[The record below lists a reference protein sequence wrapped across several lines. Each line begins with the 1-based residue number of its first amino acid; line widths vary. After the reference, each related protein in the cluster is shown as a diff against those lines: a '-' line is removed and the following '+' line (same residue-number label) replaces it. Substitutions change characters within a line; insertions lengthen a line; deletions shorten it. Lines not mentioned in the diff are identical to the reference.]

1 MIKGINMK
9 LVLNK
14 EQKAVV
20 NETEGL
26 ISVVAGPGSGK
37 TKTLIERAKSILTKN
52 LCYQNEILLITFT
65 NKVRHE
71 IVERLKLEIPNN
83 KIQVHTFHS
92 YAIEIIKKYAYSI
105 GLTSKLKIIESSD
118 IKILL
123 EEAYLNLFSKNSN
136 FNIQF
141 DYDELINSEKIK
153 YKNRCSNLNESK
165 LIEEF
170 LKIKL
175 EHNYTTYDD
184 LIDYLI
190 KILKTDCGKEI
201 TDSIK
206 YLMVDECQ
214 DLNDEQYGIIQLFE
228 ENQLKNI
235 LLVGDID
242 QSIYAWRGA
251 KPELFNSFRDKSHQ
265 LHLITNYR
273 SKKDIVDCSQ
283 KLIKN
288 NKDRIDIDF
297 NVKDKDKGHVIINS
311 FEDRLTQASEIVK
324 YLADKKVYLK
334 SKIAILFRANYLA
347 HDFINCLY
355 QYNIPFN
362 NFNDVEFYTKKEIKD
377 VLCLLRL
384 ISDKNDLIAW
394 RYVLQNANCL
404 IKDDYIDL
412 KNISGN
418 DIFEQ
423 MCNYI
428 EINNLSEINK
438 RIITKLISSIQF
450 VIKNEDD
457 VKVIDQ
463 IVYLLK
469 TNDYKKRVWKS
480 NNELINNVQ
489 VFLAEIE
496 DAEEHGIKIEDFLI
510 NLGMGD
516 YSSNEKTHD
525 NTNVDLLTIHSS
537 KGLEYDHVFVV
548 DVNNDVLPHKRTNDL
563 EEERR
568 LLYVAITRA
577 KDKLNVSYVSN
588 SKARAS
594 VFIQEI
600 I

>member
-1 MIKGINMK
+1 MK

-71 IVERLKLEIPNN
+71 IVERLELEIPNN

-136 FNIQF
+136 FNTHF

-153 YKNRCSNLNESK
+153 YTNRCSNLNESK
-165 LIEEF
+165 LIDEF

-201 TDSIK
+201 TDGIK

-297 NVKDKDKGHVIINS
+297 NVKDKDKGHVVINS

-324 YLADKKVYLK
+324 YIADKKVYLK

-480 NNELINNVQ
+480 NDELINNVQ

-496 DAEEHGIKIEDFLI
+496 DAEDHGIKIEDFLI

-525 NTNVDLLTIHSS
+525 NSNVDLLTIHSS